1 MISSNMGSLMEMGVK
16 GGMFEFK
23 SALSNSD
30 ELPGDATETDK
41 LLGGLLLTDGILPML
56 PPDG

>member
-41 LLGGLLLTDGILPML
+41 LLGGLLRLTDGH
-56 PPDG
+56 

>member
-16 GGMFEFK
+16 GGILEFI
-23 SALSNSD
+23 SLSSD
-30 ELPGDATETDK
+30 KLPGDATETDK